1 MNVGQ
6 TIKTVCVTTHTQSTT
21 HMPYVYFCL
30 GTVDR
35 YNSQFIE
42 RGNDER
48 GGAGQSVSTTA
59 NRP

>member
-6 TIKTVCVTTHTQSTT
+6 TTVLKTVCVTTHTQSCRTYIFVWAQLIAIT
-21 HMPYVYFCL
+21 ASLLNGGMI
-30 GTVDR
+30 R
-35 YNSQFIE
+35 E
-42 RGNDER
+42 